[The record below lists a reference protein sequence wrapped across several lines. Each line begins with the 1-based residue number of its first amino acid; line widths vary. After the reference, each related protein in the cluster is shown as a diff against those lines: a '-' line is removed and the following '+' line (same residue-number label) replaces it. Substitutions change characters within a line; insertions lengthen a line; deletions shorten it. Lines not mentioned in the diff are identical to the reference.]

1 MKPTLHDFQGIELH
15 VMPDS
20 AHGWLLS
27 TQEVAAGYGVTEQN
41 IREHKRQRPD
51 ELVEGKH
58 WIEVEIETMSSVS
71 NPDARSS
78 GGNTNAR
85 NLRSKATLW
94 TRRGVVRLGFF
105 IRSKRAKLFRDWAE
119 DLIIEAMTGVPVA
132 MAAIDATSLIQLI
145 QTQTLTKLFD
155 QARFD
160 NETGRYARGF
170 LESAGF
176 PRAELPR
183 KAAAPRTCGETECV
197 DRINPSGFPF
207 GCSQLDCPS
216 RRPAA

>member
-27 TQEVAAGYGVTEQN
+27 TQEVADGYGISRSTLQD
-41 IREHKRQRPD
+41 HKRNHAD

-58 WIEVEIETMSSVS
+58 WITVPIVESIPEGGVEVT
-71 NPDARSS
+71 
-78 GGNTNAR
+78 NTPT
-85 NLRSKATLW
+85 ATLW

-105 IRSKRAKLFRDWAE
+105 IRSRRAKLFRDWAE
-119 DLIIEAMTGVPVA
+119 DLIVEAMSGVPVA

-155 QARFD
+155 QSRFD

-183 KAAAPRTCGETECV
+183 KAAAPPTCIESECV
-197 DRINPSGFPF
+197 ERINPSGARL
-207 GCSQLDCPS
+207 GCSQLNCPS
-216 RRPAA
+216 RNPAA